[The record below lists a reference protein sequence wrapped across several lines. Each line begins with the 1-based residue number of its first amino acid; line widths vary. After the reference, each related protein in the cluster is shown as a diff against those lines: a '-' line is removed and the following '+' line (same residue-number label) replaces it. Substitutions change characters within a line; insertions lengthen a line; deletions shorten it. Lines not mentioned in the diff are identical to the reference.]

1 MKSLR
6 TPFFILG
13 LSIWLSACS
22 IFQSQDETERWTA
35 QRLQSEAK
43 TALNNGDFETAI
55 RYYEALEARYP
66 LGRVAQQAQLDI
78 AYAYYKFEEPESAIA
93 AADRFIKLYPTHAN
107 VDYAY
112 YLKGLANF
120 NQNMGL
126 INRYLPLDLTERDQK
141 ASKASFKEF
150 NTLVSRFPESKYA
163 KDARQRM
170 VYLRNNLARY
180 ELHVADF
187 YMRRGA
193 HLASAR
199 RAQYVIKHYD
209 GTDAVADALVMM
221 VKAYR
226 AMAYEDLAAD
236 ALKVLKLNY
245 PEHPALKQLQS

>member
-1 MKSLR
+1 MKCLQ
-6 TPFFILG
+6 TPLFILG

-22 IFQSQDETERWTA
+22 LFQSQDETERWSA

-43 TALNNGDFETAI
+43 TALNNADFETAI

-120 NQNMGL
+120 NQNFGF
-126 INRYLPLDLTERDQK
+126 INRYLPLDLTERDQEAAK
-141 ASKASFKEF
+141 TSFMELKK
-150 NTLVSRFPESKYA
+150 LVTRYPDSKYS

-170 VYLRNNLARY
+170 VYLRNNLAHY
-180 ELHVADF
+180 ELHVADY
-187 YMRRGA
+187 YMRRSA
-193 HLASAR
+193 FLAAAR
-199 RAQYVIKHYD
+199 RAQYVVKHYD
-209 GTDAVADALVMM
+209 GTHAVGDALVLM

-226 AMAYEDLAAD
+226 AMHYDDLATD

-245 PEHPALKQLQS
+245 PEHPQLNKITG